1 MRHDTKVSPLL
12 PQRTVQGIRD
22 NVVQI
27 YPRHAIGMNASRT
40 YFERY
45 RRCSGS
51 SILRRDRIVHDLSSI
66 YRPLYLFLEVV
77 HVVLDSPITSH
88 PGISLISSG
97 TKGVR
102 CEFDNVPAATH
113 RCW

>member
-12 PQRTVQGIRD
+12 PRRTVQGIRD

-27 YPRHAIGMNASRT
+27 YPRHAIGVNASRT

-45 RRCSGS
+45 RHGS
-51 SILRRDRIVHDLSSI
+51 RASMLRYDRIVHDLSSI

-77 HVVLDSPITSH
+77 HVVLDSPMTSH
-88 PGISLISSG
+88 PGISLICSG
-97 TKGVR
+97 AKGVG
-102 CEFDNVPAATH
+102 CKFDNVPAATYK
-113 RCW
+113 CW